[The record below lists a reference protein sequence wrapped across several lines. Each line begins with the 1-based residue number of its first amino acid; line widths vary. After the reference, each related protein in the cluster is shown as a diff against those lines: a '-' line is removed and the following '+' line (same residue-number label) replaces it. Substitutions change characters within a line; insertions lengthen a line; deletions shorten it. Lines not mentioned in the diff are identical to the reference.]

1 MFIFFK
7 NDDLIKKIKIR
18 TTTQLLD
25 GDNEPQLLLEKKTLV
40 TNWFL

>member
-25 GDNEPQLLLEKKTLV
+25 GDNEP
-40 TNWFL
+40 